1 MDLSDWLRE
10 HFCKEGSDL
19 SGIQCRS
26 VVDLHT
32 YFDVGSLSEHLK
44 SLDFVVVVDFVGL
57 G

>member
-1 MDLSDWLRE
+1 MDLSDWPRV

-32 YFDVGSLSEHLK
+32 DFDVGSFSEHLR
-44 SLDFVVVVDFVGL
+44 SLDFVVVVVVGF

>member
-1 MDLSDWLRE
+1 M
-10 HFCKEGSDL
+10 

-32 YFDVGSLSEHLK
+32 GFDVGSFSEHLK
-44 SLDFVVVVDFVGL
+44 SIDFVVVVDFVGL